1 MKKINIKKGS
11 RQFSFH
17 INHIKYCIGLNH
29 QSKYELKKIIFEYFH
44 NTKITEYS
52 ENNTGKALIS
62 INDHEISKKDCLFYY
77 VHHQYSLQDDLK
89 LSTKSLISK
98 YLEVLLSQSDYIDTI
113 QSINIL
119 LESFALELDSQ
130 VITSQF
136 ITQTPKSLLKLL
148 IPLYMINDEQANEF
162 DLSYDNIIILQLQM
176 IKYISND
183 MTKSVFCLIEI
194 PELTQSIYEYI
205 HLLDQCIVIVI
216 LTSSTVLIELKDVY
230 YMSNINIDCDND
242 EQIYEIFV
250 SKGICTLKEAKE
262 KMNNIIKNKYY
273 KDLLSITNDL

>member
-1 MKKINIKKGS
+1 MNKLVFKKGNI
-11 RQFSFH
+11 QFSFN
-17 INHIKYCIGLNH
+17 INHIKYCVGLNY

-62 INDHEISKKDCLFYY
+62 IDNLEINKKNSLFYY

-98 YLEVLLSQSDYIDTI
+98 YLEILLSQIDYNDTI

-130 VITSQF
+130 IITSQF

-148 IPLYMINDEQANEF
+148 MPFYMINDEQSNEF
-162 DLSYDNIIILQLQM
+162 DLSYDDIIILQLQM

-183 MTKSVFCLIEI
+183 ITKYVFCLIEI
-194 PELTQSIYEYI
+194 PELTHSIYEYI
-205 HLLDQCIVIVI
+205 QSLDQCLVIVI
-216 LTSSTVLIELKDVY
+216 LTSSTVLIELKDIY

-262 KMNNIIKNKYY
+262 KLNNIIKNKYY
-273 KDLLSITNDL
+273 KDLLSIANDL

>member
-1 MKKINIKKGS
+1 MNKLTIKKGD
-11 RQFSFH
+11 RQFSFN
-17 INHIKYCIGLNH
+17 INHIKYCIGLNY
-29 QSKYELKKIIFEYFH
+29 QSKYELKKIFFEYFH
-44 NTKITEYS
+44 NTKMTEHS

-62 INDHEISKKDCLFYY
+62 IDNLEINKKNSLFYY

-89 LSTKSLISK
+89 LSTKSLVSK
-98 YLEVLLSQSDYIDTI
+98 YLEILLSQIDYNDTI

-130 VITSQF
+130 IITSQF

-148 IPLYMINDEQANEF
+148 IPIYMINNEQANEF
-162 DLSYDNIIILQLQM
+162 DLSYDDIIILQLQM
-176 IKYISND
+176 IKYISKD
-183 MTKSVFCLIEI
+183 ITKTVFCLIEI
-194 PELTQSIYEYI
+194 PELTHSIYKYI
-205 HLLDQCIVIVI
+205 QSLDQCIVIVVLI
-216 LTSSTVLIELKDVY
+216 SSTVSIELKDIC
-230 YMSNINIDCDND
+230 YMSNMNIDCDND

-262 KMNNIIKNKYY
+262 KLNNIIKNNYY

>member
-1 MKKINIKKGS
+1 MNKLVFKKGNI
-11 RQFSFH
+11 QFSFN
-17 INHIKYCIGLNH
+17 INHIKYCVGLNY

-62 INDHEISKKDCLFYY
+62 IDNLEINKKNSLFYY

-98 YLEVLLSQSDYIDTI
+98 YLEILLSQIDYNDTI

-130 VITSQF
+130 IITSQF

-148 IPLYMINDEQANEF
+148 MPFYMINDEQASEF
-162 DLSYDNIIILQLQM
+162 DLSYDDIIILQLQM

-183 MTKSVFCLIEI
+183 ITKYVFCLIEI
-194 PELTQSIYEYI
+194 PELTHSIYENI
-205 HLLDQCIVIVI
+205 QSLDQCLVIVI
-216 LTSSTVLIELKDVY
+216 LTSSTVLIELKDIY

-262 KMNNIIKNKYY
+262 KLNNIIKNKYY
-273 KDLLSITNDL
+273 KDLLSIANDL

>member
-1 MKKINIKKGS
+1 MNKLTIKKGNI
-11 RQFSFH
+11 QFSFN
-17 INHIKYCIGLNH
+17 INHIKYCVGLNY

-62 INDHEISKKDCLFYY
+62 IDNLEINKKNSLFYY

-98 YLEVLLSQSDYIDTI
+98 YLEILLSQIDFNDTI

-130 VITSQF
+130 IITSQF

-148 IPLYMINDEQANEF
+148 MPFYMINDEQANEF
-162 DLSYDNIIILQLQM
+162 DLSYDDIIILQLQM

-183 MTKSVFCLIEI
+183 ITKYVFCLIEI
-194 PELTQSIYEYI
+194 PELTHSIYEYI
-205 HLLDQCIVIVI
+205 QSLDQCLVIVI
-216 LTSSTVLIELKDVY
+216 LTSSTVLIELKDIY

-262 KMNNIIKNKYY
+262 KLNNIIKNKYY
-273 KDLLSITNDL
+273 KDLLSIANDL

>member
-1 MKKINIKKGS
+1 MNKLVFKKGNI
-11 RQFSFH
+11 QFSFN
-17 INHIKYCIGLNH
+17 INHIKYCVGLNY

-62 INDHEISKKDCLFYY
+62 IDNLEINKKNSLFYY

-98 YLEVLLSQSDYIDTI
+98 YLEILLSQIDYNDTI

-130 VITSQF
+130 IITSQF

-148 IPLYMINDEQANEF
+148 MPFYMINDEQANEF
-162 DLSYDNIIILQLQM
+162 DLSYDDIIILQLQM

-183 MTKSVFCLIEI
+183 ITKYVFCLIEI
-194 PELTQSIYEYI
+194 PELTHSIYEYI
-205 HLLDQCIVIVI
+205 QSLDQCLVIVI
-216 LTSSTVLIELKDVY
+216 LTSSTVLIELKDIY

-262 KMNNIIKNKYY
+262 KLNNIIKNKYY
-273 KDLLSITNDL
+273 KDLLSIANDL

>member
-1 MKKINIKKGS
+1 MNKLTIKKGN
-11 RQFSFH
+11 RQFSFN
-17 INHIKYCIGLNH
+17 INHIKYCIGLNY

-62 INDHEISKKDCLFYY
+62 IDNLEINKKNSLFYY

-98 YLEVLLSQSDYIDTI
+98 YLEILLSHIDYNETI

-130 VITSQF
+130 IITSQF

-148 IPLYMINDEQANEF
+148 MPFYMINDEQANEF
-162 DLSYDNIIILQLQM
+162 DLSYDDIIILQLQM

-183 MTKSVFCLIEI
+183 ITKYVFCLIEI
-194 PELTQSIYEYI
+194 PELTHSIYEYI
-205 HLLDQCIVIVI
+205 QSLDQCLVIVI
-216 LTSSTVLIELKDVY
+216 LTSSTVLIELKDIY

-262 KMNNIIKNKYY
+262 KLNNIIKNKYY
-273 KDLLSITNDL
+273 KDLLSIANDL

>member
-1 MKKINIKKGS
+1 MNKLVFKKGNI
-11 RQFSFH
+11 QFSFN
-17 INHIKYCIGLNH
+17 INHIKYCVGLNY

-62 INDHEISKKDCLFYY
+62 IDNLEINKKNSLFYY

-98 YLEVLLSQSDYIDTI
+98 YLEILLSQIDYNDTI

-130 VITSQF
+130 IITSQF

-148 IPLYMINDEQANEF
+148 MPFYMINDEHANEF
-162 DLSYDNIIILQLQM
+162 DLSYDDIIILQLQM

-183 MTKSVFCLIEI
+183 ITKYVFCLIEI
-194 PELTQSIYEYI
+194 PELTHSIYEYI
-205 HLLDQCIVIVI
+205 QSLDQCLVIVI
-216 LTSSTVLIELKDVY
+216 LTSSTVLIELKDIY

-262 KMNNIIKNKYY
+262 KLNNIIK
-273 KDLLSITNDL
+273 I

>member
-1 MKKINIKKGS
+1 MNKLTIKKGN
-11 RQFSFH
+11 RQFSFN
-17 INHIKYCIGLNH
+17 INHIKYCIGLNY

-62 INDHEISKKDCLFYY
+62 IDNLEINKKNSLFYY

-89 LSTKSLISK
+89 LSTKSLVSK
-98 YLEVLLSQSDYIDTI
+98 YLEILLSQIDYNDTI

-130 VITSQF
+130 IITSQF

-148 IPLYMINDEQANEF
+148 MPFYMINDEQANEF
-162 DLSYDNIIILQLQM
+162 DLSYDDIIILQLQM

-183 MTKSVFCLIEI
+183 ITKSVFCLIEI
-194 PELTQSIYEYI
+194 PELTHSIYKYI
-205 HLLDQCIVIVI
+205 QSLDQCIVIVI
-216 LTSSTVLIELKDVY
+216 LTSITVLIELKDIY
-230 YMSNINIDCDND
+230 YMSNVNIDCDND

-262 KMNNIIKNKYY
+262 KLNNIIKNNYY
-273 KDLLSITNDL
+273 KDLISITNDL

>member
-1 MKKINIKKGS
+1 MNKLTIKKGN
-11 RQFSFH
+11 RQFSFN
-17 INHIKYCIGLNH
+17 INHIKYCIGLNY

-62 INDHEISKKDCLFYY
+62 IDNLEINKKNSLFYY
-77 VHHQYSLQDDLK
+77 VHHQYSLQYDLK
-89 LSTKSLISK
+89 LLTKSLISR
-98 YLEVLLSQSDYIDTI
+98 YLEILLSHIDYNETI

-130 VITSQF
+130 IITSQF

-148 IPLYMINDEQANEF
+148 MPFYMINDEQANEF
-162 DLSYDNIIILQLQM
+162 DLSYDDIIILQLQM

-183 MTKSVFCLIEI
+183 ITKYVFCLIEI
-194 PELTQSIYEYI
+194 PELTHSIYEYI
-205 HLLDQCIVIVI
+205 QSLDQCLVIVI
-216 LTSSTVLIELKDVY
+216 LTSSTVLIELKDIY

-262 KMNNIIKNKYY
+262 KLNNIIKNKYY
-273 KDLLSITNDL
+273 KDLLSIANDL